1 MTAISVQW
9 SSPEEP
15 NGVIIVYEVEYT
27 LVTGSNITMSKNFS
41 ADQFQQEPFFI
52 TLTNLTVFSEYDI
65 RVRAYTSRGA
75 GGFTNVVAIRTD
87 PAPSSPPTSVITYV
101 MRRSVLLQWSEP
113 DNPHGDIAGYYIL
126 TNASFP
132 SGFNNASLSIGL
144 VLNVSSDVLSINF
157 TDLSPYTQYSF
168 SVAAYSFLFEDDN
181 NMFDIVMG
189 MFSEPLVSQTL
200 QDSKFNNFM
209 GFLIIFLLFNF
220 SFNITQKFLFDCFF
234 FN

>member
-9 SSPEEP
+9 SSPQEP
-15 NGVIIVYEVEYT
+15 NGVIIIYEVEYT
-27 LVTGSNITMSKNFS
+27 LVTDTNITTRKNFS
-41 ADQFQQEPFFI
+41 ADQFQLEPFII

-75 GGFTNVVAIRTD
+75 GDFTNIIVIRTD
-87 PAPSSPPTSVITYV
+87 PAPSSPPTSVTTNV
-101 MRRSVLLQWSEP
+101 TRHSVLLQWSEP
-113 DNPHGDIAGYYIL
+113 DDPNGVIAGYYIL

-132 SGFNNASLSIGL
+132 SGYNNASLSIGL

-157 TDLSPYTQYSF
+157 IGLSPYTQYSF
-168 SVAAYSFLFEDDN
+168 SIAAYSFLFEDDN

-200 QDSKFNNFM
+200 QDGKFNNFM
-209 GFLIIFLLFNF
+209 GFLIFYYYYV
-220 SFNITQKFLFDCFF
+220 
-234 FN
+234 